1 MTHPF
6 GRREDDPRTDAAV
19 VVTEAVFHQPTG
31 TFTAKK
37 K

>member
-6 GRREDDPRTDAAV
+6 CRHEDDPRADAAG
-19 VVTEAVFHQPTG
+19 VVTEAVFHQPNG